1 MVKKK
6 RKVIE
11 MKKTKTMLTRMA
23 SLALCLVLL
32 LSLFCGCG
40 AESTSF
46 GGALEDS
53 NAAGFEGDGAQNL
66 ISADSADMTES
77 SSQAEA
83 IPIEIPEAG
92 NIVASGWC
100 GEDSEWGDNGYGG
113 VECINSNASWT
124 LDDQGILTISGT
136 GRMSGTAEEVYQG
149 HDDYWGYDTYSL
161 ECVAPWYDLRENV
174 KYIIV
179 QEGINY
185 ISELAFSDCTNVLIA
200 QLPESLQYIDSG
212 AFYKCQ
218 FLVEI
223 DIPDSVKSIGD
234 GCFQECESLTKVE
247 LPSELCYIQSYTF
260 DGCES
265 LKSIV
270 VPESVEYILSHA
282 FWACDNLTE
291 ISLPDSL
298 KLIESGAF
306 GYTGYYDDPQNW
318 DNGVLYIGNCLI
330 DADEAISGNYN
341 IKDGTTVIAHDAFE
355 NCMDLKSITIPD
367 TVSYINTWA
376 FARSGIT
383 DITFK
388 GNPPV
393 YINHQAFDG
402 ITATIHYPGNN
413 AAWTGE
419 FEEWEFDDFEDFG
432 RAEITWVA
440 DAP

>member
-1 MVKKK
+1 
-6 RKVIE
+6 
-11 MKKTKTMLTRMA
+11 MLTRIVPMA
-23 SLALCLVLL
+23 LGLALLI
-32 LSLFCGCG
+32 SLFCGCG
-40 AESTSF
+40 AENTPF
-46 GGALEDS
+46 GSALEDI
-53 NAAGFEGDGAQNL
+53 NAPDIEGDGAQNT
-66 ISADSADMTES
+66 IPAGSADRTES
-77 SSQAEA
+77 SSKVEA
-83 IPIEIPEAG
+83 IQIEIPKAG

-100 GEDSEWGDNGYGG
+100 GEDIEWGENGYGG
-113 VECINSNASWT
+113 LECVNSNASWT

-136 GRMSGTAEEVYQG
+136 GKMSGTAEEVYQG

-179 QEGINY
+179 EEGISY

-200 QLPESLQYIDSG
+200 RLPESLQYIDSC
-212 AFYKCQ
+212 AFYKCKS
-218 FLVEI
+218 LVEI
-223 DIPDSVKSIGD
+223 DIPDSVKRIGD
-234 GCFQECESLTKVE
+234 GCFEECENLIRVDLS
-247 LPSELCYIQSYTF
+247 SELLYIQSSTF
-260 DGCES
+260 GGCDS
-265 LKSIV
+265 LESIV
-270 VPESVEYILSHA
+270 VPESVTIISNQA
-282 FWACDNLTE
+282 FWSCDNLTE

-306 GYTGYYDDPQNW
+306 GRTGYYNDSKNW
-318 DNGVLYIGNCLI
+318 DSGVLYIGNCLI

-341 IKDGTTVIAHDAFE
+341 IKDGTTIIAEGAFKE
-355 NCMDLKSITIPD
+355 CTELKSIVVPG

-388 GNPPV
+388 GNPPID
-393 YINHQAFDG
+393 INGQACEG
-402 ITATIHYPGNN
+402 ITATIHYPANN

-419 FEEWEFDDFEDFG
+419 FKEWEFGDLYDFG